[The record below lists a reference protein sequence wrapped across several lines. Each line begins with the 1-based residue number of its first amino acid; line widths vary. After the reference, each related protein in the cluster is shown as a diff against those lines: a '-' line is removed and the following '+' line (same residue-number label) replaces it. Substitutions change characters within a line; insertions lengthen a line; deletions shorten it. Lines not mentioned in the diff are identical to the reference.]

1 MAARVES
8 QETWDTTQLD
18 VDISTLDFYD
28 LLKMSRNTI
37 VICEFVYADLRPGYE
52 YPTQRFLTFIINA
65 LMTWSQI
72 SWSSEGSLRWSGA
85 LNSQL
90 CP

>member
-52 YPTQRFLTFIINA
+52 YATQRFLTFIINA
-65 LMTWSQI
+65 LVT
-72 SWSSEGSLRWSGA
+72 
-85 LNSQL
+85 
-90 CP
+90 